1 MSTNWTR
8 QARYDRSNGN
18 FSFRTGTT
26 RDGRKS
32 KRDLG
37 TYGRNMMRSR
47 AAGGSGG

>member
-1 MSTNWTR
+1 MNRTR
-8 QARYDRSNGN
+8 QERYGRSNSN

-32 KRDLG
+32 QRDVG
-37 TYGRNMMRSR
+37 TFGRNMLRSR

>member
-1 MSTNWTR
+1 MNRTR
-8 QARYDRSNGN
+8 QARYSRSNSN

-32 KRDLG
+32 KRDVG
-37 TYGRNMMRSR
+37 TYGRNILRSR